1 MGKFLVALTGVVVGF
16 VLAHLANQTAE
27 GTMFFRRT
35 RATLASFVRGF
46 RSAWDGD
53 PTPRG

>member
-27 GTMFFRRT
+27 GTMFFKRT

-46 RSAWDGD
+46 RLAWDGD